1 MHPATP
7 APDPT
12 PRDLRHFALTVGAAF
27 VTLAALA
34 YWRGRHGTSIVFGT
48 FGVGLGAAGLLAP
61 ARLGPA
67 YRGWM
72 ALAVAISKVT
82 TPVFV
87 GVVYFAIFTPLGL
100 AMRLLGRRPLERA
113 RGAATFWADRPEGAR
128 RSDLRRQF

>member
-1 MHPATP
+1 
-7 APDPT
+7 
-12 PRDLRHFALTVGAAF
+12 
-27 VTLAALA
+27 
-34 YWRGRHGTSIVFGT
+34 
-48 FGVGLGAAGLLAP
+48 
-61 ARLGPA
+61 
-67 YRGWM
+67 M